1 MSNLSVTE
9 PPEIADKSKSSN
21 ASQTVVNIHVWWK
34 LYFPPSL
41 QRSLLSFWTSS
52 TLTSPLT
59 SLRSSL
65 LHTPTTM
72 KLSSCWC
79 RRECRCLSRM
89 RWVHQTLIHASMC
102 FFFCLNAF
110 NLSPLKGCYLLC
122 KYMHEWRLIMNHCAF
137 NVGMSYPDMAGCGFY
152 NRFRACFARPEH
164 DPWLN
169 TERPH

>member
-1 MSNLSVTE
+1 MLLKLWSTYMCDGSFIFHPLFKGPSYPFGQAVLWLHPWHHSDHPCCTHQQLWNYQAAGAEGSV
-9 PPEIADKSKSSN
+9 D
-21 ASQTVVNIHVWWK
+21 ASAAWGGFTK
-34 LYFPPSL
+34 PLFML
-41 QRSLLSFWTSS
+41 Q
-52 TLTSPLT
+52 
-59 SLRSSL
+59 
-65 LHTPTTM
+65 
-72 KLSSCWC
+72 C
-79 RRECRCLSRM
+79 
-89 RWVHQTLIHASMC
+89 V
-102 FFFCLNAF
+102 FFCLNAF